1 MTKLQTKLFELAIS
15 NLHLVDS
22 RQHQRHFSF
31 IVKRNKILSFGVN
44 KGFKTTPLAVRFGW
58 RFDSIHSEVDAVKR
72 FPYAPAELSGCKL
85 YNLRINRSNE
95 LALARPCSGC
105 LHFLSGFA
113 WDKIMYSNSQGEFV
127 TL

>member
-85 YNLRINRSNE
+85 YNLRINRS
-95 LALARPCSGC
+95 GC